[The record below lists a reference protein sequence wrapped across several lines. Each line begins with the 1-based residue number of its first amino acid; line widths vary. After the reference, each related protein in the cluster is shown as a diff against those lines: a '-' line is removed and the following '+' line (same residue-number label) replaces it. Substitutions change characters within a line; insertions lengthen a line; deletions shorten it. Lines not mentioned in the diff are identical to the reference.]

1 MSVSTGEWIG
11 IGIGAA
17 VLLIVIGYLIY
28 NLSQKRKQQNG
39 IGDKMFANVGSQSA
53 NVGSQSANVG
63 SQSASVLWPDEWKI
77 ADRNYQAHQDRVLD
91 AVRRRDQNKK
101 GTVNSP
107 KPRKKSKEKKVSKK
121 KAKK

>member
-28 NLSQKRKQQNG
+28 KHIEKKQAEYQQSLVYG
-39 IGDKMFANVGSQSA
+39 IGDKLYANAAAKHNEDVKSGNWTADSSTRE
-53 NVGSQSANVG
+53 
-63 SQSASVLWPDEWKI
+63 L

-121 KAKK
+121 KTKK